1 MMSAGVNKP
10 WESMTLEEK
19 QAWLFRQ
26 RKETLSR
33 FLEHGS
39 ISKAQFDKS
48 LHALIENMG
57 VAERQSGSF

>member
-10 WESMTLEEK
+10 WESMTHEEK

-48 LHALIENMG
+48 LHALIEKAG
-57 VAERQSGSF
+57 VADRQNGSF